1 MAAAG
6 DSRGPRAL
14 RSGHTRTE
22 ALPPA
27 LFTRRNPK
35 SALLCLNRS
44 ELGCSPE
51 SASGVSLCRGRD
63 SKALGDRWAQA
74 TGGGGASPAPGTAP
88 PSERLGVR
96 APSLRVSSDG
106 PGVSSPAAPE
116 PGGHELRVRPGCA
129 ERAPCPGG
137 GLAPRRA
144 PRLPLQT
151 HGRCRTFG
159 LITAGEVLPSRE
171 LISSRIPL
179 PGLPRS
185 PQRGF

>member
-44 ELGCSPE
+44 ELGCSHE

-74 TGGGGASPAPGTAP
+74 TGGGGCGARRRPPGQLRRASAWACVPRASVCPRTGLASLPQPPLSPGGTSRGSAQGARR
-88 PSERLGVR
+88 EHRVR
-96 APSLRVSSDG
+96 EGDSL
-106 PGVSSPAAPE
+106 PAAPRGSPCRPTGGAE
-116 PGGHELRVRPGCA
+116 PSASSPRARFFLRGN
-129 ERAPCPGG
+129 
-137 GLAPRRA
+137 
-144 PRLPLQT
+144 
-151 HGRCRTFG
+151 
-159 LITAGEVLPSRE
+159 
-171 LISSRIPL
+171 
-179 PGLPRS
+179 
-185 PQRGF
+185 

>member
-44 ELGCSPE
+44 ELGCSHE

-74 TGGGGASPAPGTAP
+74 TGWGWGVWGASPAPGTAS

-96 APSLRVSSDG
+96 PRASVCPRTGLASLPQPPLSPGGTSRGSAQGARREHRVREGDSL
-106 PGVSSPAAPE
+106 PAAPRGSPCRPTGGAE
-116 PGGHELRVRPGCA
+116 PSASSPRARFFLRGN
-129 ERAPCPGG
+129 
-137 GLAPRRA
+137 
-144 PRLPLQT
+144 
-151 HGRCRTFG
+151 
-159 LITAGEVLPSRE
+159 
-171 LISSRIPL
+171 
-179 PGLPRS
+179 
-185 PQRGF
+185 

>member
-44 ELGCSPE
+44 ELGCSHE

-74 TGGGGASPAPGTAP
+74 MGGGAGHVAGP
-88 PSERLGVR
+88 RD
-96 APSLRVSSDG
+96 SS
-106 PGVSSPAAPE
+106 
-116 PGGHELRVRPGCA
+116 A
-129 ERAPCPGG
+129 ERAPGRACPEPPCVLGRAWCLRG
-137 GLAPRRA
+137 SAQGARREHRVREGDSLPAAPRGSPCRPTGGAEPSASSPRA
-144 PRLPLQT
+144 RFFL
-151 HGRCRTFG
+151 
-159 LITAGEVLPSRE
+159 
-171 LISSRIPL
+171 
-179 PGLPRS
+179 
-185 PQRGF
+185 RGN